1 MSKIINTTRGLVRPT
16 RQDDI
21 GTDTPEM
28 PVTEAALAPIQG
40 RQPRPLGPVQPR
52 RDLEQQVDDTGAQP
66 DAKTSDAA
74 PSDGTAIEEIAPLPG
89 PRGLAADIPVAQI
102 ARISAKV
109 PVSSLAVAQLIG
121 ALEQHGRRANVS
133 HGAALDVLARLKGL
147 LDQVTER
154 RSWPRVPRVR
164 RRLQRKRRDA

>member
-16 RQDDI
+16 RQP
-21 GTDTPEM
+21 DTGPETADL
-28 PVTEAALAPIQG
+28 PVTEAGLPPLQG
-40 RQPRPLGPVQPR
+40 RQARPLGPVQPR
-52 RDLEQQVDDTGAQP
+52 RDADQRIENKEQSTDT
-66 DAKTSDAA
+66 
-74 PSDGTAIEEIAPLPG
+74 PSVEDTPLPE
-89 PRGLAADIPVAQI
+89 PRGLAADMPIAQI
-102 ARISAKV
+102 ARISAKS
-109 PVSSLAVAQLIG
+109 PVSSMAVSQLIG